1 MAQAIGD
8 PEQIR
13 SFSGALQGYLA
24 SVDDATK
31 RLDTAFALLG
41 ESWRDQQRASFE
53 EEYNH
58 LKSVLEAFKADA
70 SKQIP
75 HLNRMAA
82 DLETYLGR

>member
-13 SFSGALQGYLA
+13 NFSGALQGYLA
-24 SVDDATK
+24 SVEDATQ
-31 RLDTAFALLG
+31 RLDTAFAMLG

-53 EEYNH
+53 ERYNQ
-58 LKSVLEAFKADA
+58 LKSILEAFKADA
-70 SKQIP
+70 FKQIP
-75 HLNRMAA
+75 HLNRMAS